1 MAKAALN
8 MMTRTV
14 ARYYKQ
20 FGIYMTG
27 VDTGWVSPMNEFNNL
42 FDKNSSKAFE
52 EEFVNIPLD
61 ELDGAMR
68 CIHPVIEGIVRKNYI
83 SGYLLKDYKI
93 TNW

>member
-8 MMTRTV
+8 MMTRTCG
-14 ARYYKQ
+14 RYYKG
-20 FGIYMTG
+20 FGIYMTS

-42 FDKNSSKAFE
+42 FKDKAKDAFE
-52 EEFVNIPLD
+52 QEYVNIPLD

-68 CIHPVIEGIVRKNYI
+68 CIHPVIEGIINKNFIY
-83 SGYLLKDYKI
+83 GYMLKDYKV